1 MRIKWLAT
9 FLGQYTESKN
19 PVWQVLPNFHTW
31 GTFGIKELV
40 GSSYISAKVEY
51 MLNKKLSVKR
61 IEMLMGARLTI
72 VEKYDLDV
80 QSLDSSLKMDA
91 RLTKVDKNELSSI
104 GNPNWD
110 SSSRRPKTKLTNK
123 RFFSTH

>member
-31 GTFGIKELV
+31 GTSGIKELV

-104 GNPNWD
+104 DNPNWD
-110 SSSRRPKTKLTNK
+110 SSSRRP
-123 RFFSTH
+123 